1 MTATELR
8 ANLYR
13 VLNQVLKTGSPV
25 EVVLNGKT
33 LRIVPGTN
41 KARWEQLVAH
51 HDCVVGDS
59 DELVELDVSSKWKP
73 FP

>member
-13 VLNQVLKTGSPV
+13 VLKQVLKTGSPV

-33 LRIVPGTN
+33 LRIVPGKPT
-41 KARWEQLVAH
+41 ARWKDLVAH
-51 HDCVVGDS
+51 PDCVVGDS
-59 DELVELDVSSKWKP
+59 DELVHLDVSSKWKP